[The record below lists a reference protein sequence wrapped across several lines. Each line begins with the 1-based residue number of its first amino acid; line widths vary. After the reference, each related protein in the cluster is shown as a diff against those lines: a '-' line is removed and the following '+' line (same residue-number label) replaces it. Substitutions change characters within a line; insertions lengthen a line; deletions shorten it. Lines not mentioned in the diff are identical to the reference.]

1 MSHDYM
7 KDLVLAYE
15 LSWRTLED
23 KKFMKRKE
31 WKDIRQKILLRDNNT
46 CQYCGIQYLTRM
58 AINHIDGNPKNH
70 SDNNLEVICSSCHKI
85 THSGLWAKVFNTL
98 DVYEESKFNQNEI
111 IRITD
116 NMRDNGK
123 TDEEIIAFLSLKRKV
138 PWKQDL
144 DYLSTK
150 YGFVTSRKINK
161 FDSEI
166 SLTEKEQLDAI
177 ENKDKW

>member
-1 MSHDYM
+1 M
-7 KDLVLAYE
+7 DLHFQSADR
-15 LSWRTLED
+15 S
-23 KKFMKRKE
+23 RKE
-31 WKDIRQKILLRDNNT
+31 SLRCEIRLGFYGVPSGKIHSQLFRKK
-46 CQYCGIQYLTRM
+46 CG
-58 AINHIDGNPKNH
+58 
-70 SDNNLEVICSSCHKI
+70 
-85 THSGLWAKVFNTL
+85 
-98 DVYEESKFNQNEI
+98 
-111 IRITD
+111 
-116 NMRDNGK
+116 GK